1 MAPDTDEIPIDESE
15 AAKIAGVACFTLG
28 KYRREGRGPKHMR
41 IGRLV
46 RYLRADVLTWRDAQQ
61 EG

>member
-1 MAPDTDEIPIDESE
+1 MQMELEFQIINRVVMVSFL
-15 AAKIAGVACFTLG
+15 CFTLG